1 MQIHIFINIIQIHTY
16 MIIIKIHI
24 LMNIIKR
31 QKIYIG
37 RELFHLL
44 NIIIFFHTV
53 YIPYVFEPAY
63 EFSTDA

>member
-1 MQIHIFINIIQIHTY
+1 
-16 MIIIKIHI
+16 
-24 LMNIIKR
+24 MNIIKR